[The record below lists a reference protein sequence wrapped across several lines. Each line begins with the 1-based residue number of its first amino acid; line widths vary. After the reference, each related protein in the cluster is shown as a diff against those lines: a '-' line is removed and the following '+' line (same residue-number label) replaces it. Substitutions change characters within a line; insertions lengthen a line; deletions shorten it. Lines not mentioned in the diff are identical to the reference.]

1 MFMSLRRSRLAEKF
15 AAFPTFFITF
25 FLCRCHRLTLLSM
38 IRFPGQCI
46 VENVRVSRDEAIF
59 RRPFFR
65 SYLTIYGPNPP
76 QVYAKQ

>member
-1 MFMSLRRSRLAEKF
+1 
-15 AAFPTFFITF
+15 
-25 FLCRCHRLTLLSM
+25 M

-76 QVYAKQ
+76 QVYAKQKN